1 MNISDLQTP
10 DNEAPDNDTSGDA
23 FAPDDMSAAQAAEY
37 ARWFRCL
44 SDPTRIR
51 LLHLISGADRPVT
64 VGELVDR
71 IGKSQSTV
79 SRHLQLLSDDEFV
92 VAVRDGVRTLVSVN
106 RDCMS
111 ALPTA
116 AREIMGVVEPTVP

>member
-1 MNISDLQTP
+1 M
-10 DNEAPDNDTSGDA
+10 DA
-23 FAPDDMSAAQAAEY
+23 SELRPRNPSATLSVERAVEY

-51 LLHLISGADRPVT
+51 LLHLISNADEPMT
-64 VGELVDR
+64 VGELVAR

-79 SRHLQLLSDDEFV
+79 SRHLRLLADDEFIFTEP
-92 VAVRDGVRTLVSVN
+92 DGVRTMVSVN
-106 RDCMS
+106 RACMS

-116 AREIMGVVEPTVP
+116 AREIMGVDDAASP